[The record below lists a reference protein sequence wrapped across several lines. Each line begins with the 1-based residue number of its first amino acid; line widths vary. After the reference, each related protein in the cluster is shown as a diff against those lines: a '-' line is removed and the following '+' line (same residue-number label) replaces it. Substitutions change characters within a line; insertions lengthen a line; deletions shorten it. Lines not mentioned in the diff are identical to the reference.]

1 MYYNYSISDK
11 VGQFYEKSKDPKE
24 GFEKVIY
31 GTDNKVTY
39 HRYTSRV
46 QGRLEKVEIKSFP
59 EKKLTFLD
67 VTLRDGENT
76 ISVSTQLKRSNGNF
90 NDNVT
95 RLVSCLQG
103 ADFGEAISLSCKKN
117 GDYLNIYCNYV
128 DRKDGDGK
136 GISTGYIPNT
146 DIPRAEKSK
155 DPLTGQD
162 TYKWEK
168 VTEFWQGKLQELLKK
183 SEMFSSQNQGSSVSY
198 STPPAAPAS
207 SDDLPF

>member
-1 MYYNYSISDK
+1 MYYNYSISESK
-11 VGQFYEKSKDPKE
+11 GQFYEKSKDPKE

-39 HRYTSRV
+39 HKYTPRV

-67 VTLRDGENT
+67 VTLKDGENN
-76 ISVSTQLKRSNGNF
+76 ISISTQLKRLNGNF

-95 RLVSCLQG
+95 RLVSCLTG
-103 ADFGEAISLSCKKN
+103 ADFGENIVLSCKKN
-117 GDYLNIYCNYV
+117 GNYLNIYCNYV
-128 DRKDGDGK
+128 DRRDADGK

-146 DIPRAEKSK
+146 DIPRADKSK

-168 VTEFWQGKLQELLKK
+168 VTEYWQGKLQELLKR
-183 SEMFSSQNQGSSVSY
+183 SEEFSSKKEPVSVPESS
-198 STPPAAPAS
+198 AAIL